1 MSLLME
7 ALKRAPAG
15 PAAAPAGRPGLALHL
30 EAMNADLAAGLPPRP
45 APLAQEAR
53 DQSRAAFA
61 ARLPPQPGPRHLR
74 FWIGTTGLILL
85 LALGG
90 YFWWQ
95 GPALD
100 PAPPV
105 SRPPPTA
112 PLPARPQAP
121 EQPAPA
127 NRPAPESREGD
138 AQAIRP
144 ALNDQHRPLIHEASA
159 AMPAAAPEP
168 PTLRIQRGTPPLD
181 PNLQNG
187 HAALE
192 RGALP
197 QARQDFEQVLQ
208 GDPHNLEA
216 LLSLAAIALKEG
228 RPPVALQLYQAALTA
243 HPKNARALA
252 GYLGLSTSRDPEGTE
267 SRLKTLLQEQADAPS
282 LYFALG
288 NLLAG
293 QGRWH
298 EAQAAYFQASSLDG
312 SNPDYRFNLAVSL
325 DQLRQGKPAADHY
338 RQALEAAQHRPAAF
352 DPTQVRTR
360 LQILAGS
367 AAP

>member
-1 MSLLME
+1 MPPWNE
-7 ALKRAPAG
+7 ARY
-15 PAAAPAGRPGLALHL
+15 
-30 EAMNADLAAGLPPRP
+30 PRP
-45 APLAQEAR
+45 ARISSRFAR
-53 DQSRAAFA
+53 RPSQSRGATEPG
-61 ARLPPQPGPRHLR
+61 RDCPQ
-74 FWIGTTGLILL
+74 
-85 LALGG
+85 
-90 YFWWQ
+90 
-95 GPALD
+95 
-100 PAPPV
+100 
-105 SRPPPTA
+105 
-112 PLPARPQAP
+112 
-121 EQPAPA
+121 
-127 NRPAPESREGD
+127 
-138 AQAIRP
+138 
-144 ALNDQHRPLIHEASA
+144 
-159 AMPAAAPEP
+159 
-168 PTLRIQRGTPPLD
+168 
-181 PNLQNG
+181 
-187 HAALE
+187 
-192 RGALP
+192 
-197 QARQDFEQVLQ
+197 
-208 GDPHNLEA
+208 
-216 LLSLAAIALKEG
+216 G
-228 RPPVALQLYQAALTA
+228 RAPPVALQLYQAALTA

-252 GYLGLSTSRDPEGTE
+252 GYLGLSASRDPEGTE